1 MKQWLKTGAALLAL
15 TAGMAMAEPKP
26 VKVEQAWVRATVAQ
40 QRATGAFMRLTAT
53 SASRLVEVRSPL
65 AEVAE
70 IHEMAMDG
78 TIMKM
83 RAITAL
89 ELPAGKPVELRAGGF
104 HLMLMGLKKPIRA
117 GDKVPLTL
125 VFEGADKQRQTVELT
140 AEARALG
147 AAAAPA
153 HEHKH

>member
-1 MKQWLKTGAALLAL
+1 MKRWLKMGAAGLGLALAAGAALAQ
-15 TAGMAMAEPKP
+15 P

-40 QRATGAFMRLTAT
+40 QQATGAFMRLTAA
-53 SASRLVEVRSPL
+53 SASRLVEVRSPV

-78 TIMKM
+78 TLMKM
-83 RAITAL
+83 RAVAAL
-89 ELPAGKPVELRAGGF
+89 DLPAGQAVELKAGGY
-104 HLMLMGLKKPIRA
+104 HLMLMALKKPIKA

-125 VFEGADKQRQTVELT
+125 VFEGRDKKRQSIEIT

-147 AAAAPA
+147 AAAPA
-153 HEHKH
+153 HEQHKH